1 MKKVRKI
8 EVPEKQAESRK
19 LKVAAYCRVSTKY
32 ESQKSSID
40 LQVEY
45 YTKYIKKQADWEF
58 AGIFMDYGSRCRIKG
73 RVNFQTMIQKALNG
87 EIDLIITKSISRF
100 SGNTVDML
108 QTIRK
113 LKEKEIVV
121 WFEKEDLKSTDDVA
135 EKVITI
141 YAALAQEE
149 VLNMSENIAWGFQS
163 RFRQGIT
170 LNNYKNFYGYDVID
184 GELVINKEQAEVV
197 INIFE
202 WYLAG
207 LSLRQ
212 IKNRLESLGIKTA
225 TGNKVWHEKVILG
238 MLGNEKY
245 MGDSM
250 LQKSYTQDYLTGK
263 REKNDGQRTRYYVY
277 DTHLGIISKEKFF
290 ETACEIRNR
299 KRNIKNNDG
308 DIKTSGKKYNGQNL
322 LANILVCE
330 ECGASFR
337 RRTERGKVV
346 YRCATRMDK
355 GREACENSPTIEESW
370 IKEELAKRVCGG
382 EYIEEKVRK
391 RVYEIRVGKDR
402 VLKIE
407 IK

>member
-8 EVPEKQAESRK
+8 EVPEQQAENRK

-40 LQVEY
+40 LQVKY
-45 YTKYIKKQADWEF
+45 YTKYIEEQVDWEF

-73 RVNFQTMIQKALNG
+73 RENFQTMIQKALNG
-87 EIDLIITKSISRF
+87 EIDFIITKSISRF
-100 SGNTVDML
+100 SGNTVNML

-113 LKEKEIVV
+113 LKERGIAV
-121 WFEKEDLKSTDDVA
+121 WFEKENLISTDDVA
-135 EKVITI
+135 EKMITI
-141 YAALAQEE
+141 YTAFAQEE
-149 VLNMSENIAWGFQS
+149 VRNMRENIAWGFQS
-163 RFRQGIT
+163 RFEQGIT

-184 GELVINKEQAEVV
+184 GELVVNEEQAEVV
-197 INIFE
+197 RNIFE

-212 IKNRLESLGIKTA
+212 IKNRLESMSIKTA
-225 TGNKVWHEKVILG
+225 TGNNVWHEKVILG
-238 MLGNEKY
+238 MLSNEKY

-250 LQKSYTQDYLTGK
+250 LQKSYTQDYLSGK

-277 DTHLGIISKEKFF
+277 DTHMGIISKEKFF
-290 ETACEIRNR
+290 ETACEIEHR
-299 KRNIKNNDG
+299 KRNTKSIDG
-308 DIKTSGKKYNGQNL
+308 SIEKSGKKYNGQNL

-337 RRTERGKVV
+337 RRMERGKIV

-355 GREACENSPTIEESW
+355 GREACECSPTIEENW
-370 IKEELAKRVCGG
+370 IKEELRKRICDG
-382 EYIEEKVRK
+382 EYEEEKVRK
-391 RVYEIRVGKDR
+391 TVQEVRVGKDK
-402 VLKIE
+402 VLRIE
-407 IK
+407 RK

>member
-8 EVPEKQAESRK
+8 EVPEKQTDSRK

-45 YTKYIKKQADWEF
+45 YTKYIEKQADWEF

-73 RVNFQTMIQKALNG
+73 RENFQTMIQKAVNG
-87 EIDLIITKSISRF
+87 EIDFIITKSISRF

-113 LKEKEIVV
+113 LKERGIAV
-121 WFEKEDLKSTDDVA
+121 WFEKEDLRSTDDVA
-135 EKVITI
+135 EKMITI
-141 YAALAQEE
+141 YVAFAQEE
-149 VLNMSENIAWGFQS
+149 VRNMSENIAWGFQS
-163 RFRQGIT
+163 RFEQGIT

-184 GELVINKEQAEVV
+184 GEMVINKEQAEVV
-197 INIFE
+197 RNIFE

-207 LSLRQ
+207 LSLLQ
-212 IKNRLESLGIKTA
+212 IKNRLESMSIKTA
-225 TGNKVWHEKVILG
+225 TGNDVWHEKVILG
-238 MLGNEKY
+238 MLSNEKY

-250 LQKSYTQDYLTGK
+250 LQKSYTQDYQTGK

-277 DTHLGIISKEKFF
+277 DTHMGIISKEKFF
-290 ETACEIRNR
+290 KTACEIKNR
-299 KRNIKNNDG
+299 KRTIKNIDG
-308 DIKTSGKKYNGQNL
+308 NIETSGKKYNGQNL
-322 LANILVCE
+322 LANLLVCE

-355 GREACENSPTIEESW
+355 GREACECSPTIEETW
-370 IKEELAKRVCGG
+370 IKEELRKRICDG
-382 EYIEEKVRK
+382 EYEEEKVR
-391 RVYEIRVGKDR
+391 RMVLEVRVGKDK
-402 VLKIE
+402 VLRIE
-407 IK
+407 KN

>member
-8 EVPEKQAESRK
+8 EVPKKQTESKK

-32 ESQKSSID
+32 ESQKSSIE

-45 YTKYIKKQADWEF
+45 YTKYIEEQVGWEF

-73 RVNFQTMIQKALNG
+73 RETFQSMLQKALNG
-87 EIDLIITKSISRF
+87 EIDFIITKSISRF

-113 LKEKEIVV
+113 LKEKGIAV
-121 WFEKEDLKSTDDVA
+121 WFEKEDLRSTDDDA
-135 EKVITI
+135 EKIITI
-141 YAALAQEE
+141 CAAFAQEE
-149 VLNMSENIAWGFQS
+149 VRNMSENIAWGFQS
-163 RFRQGIT
+163 RFEQGIT

-184 GELVINKEQAEVV
+184 GELVINKKQAEVV
-197 INIFE
+197 RNIFE

-212 IKNRLESLGIKTA
+212 IKNRLELIRIKTA
-225 TGNKVWHEKVILG
+225 AGNDVWHEKVILG
-238 MLGNEKY
+238 MLSNEKY

-263 REKNDGQRTRYYVY
+263 RDKNDGQKTRYYVY
-277 DTHLGIISKEKFF
+277 DTHKGIISKEKFF
-290 ETACEIRNR
+290 ETACEIEHR
-299 KRNIKNNDG
+299 KRNTKNSDG
-308 DIKTSGKKYNGQNL
+308 NIEKMGKKYNGKNL
-322 LANILVCE
+322 LANILICK

-355 GREACENSPTIEESW
+355 GREACGYSPTIEETW
-370 IKEELAKRVCGG
+370 IKEELGKRVCVG
-382 EYIEEKVRK
+382 EYVEEKVRK
-391 RVYEIRVGKDR
+391 MVDEVRVGRDGM
-402 VLKIE
+402 LNIE
-407 IK
+407 RK

>member
-87 EIDLIITKSISRF
+87 DIDLIITKSISRF

-163 RFRQGIT
+163 RFKQGIT

-207 LSLRQ
+207 SSLRQ
-212 IKNRLESLGIKTA
+212 IKNRLESLEIKTA
-225 TGNKVWHEKVILG
+225 TGNNVWHEKVILG

-277 DTHLGIISKEKFF
+277 DTHFGIISKEKFF

-299 KRNIKNNDG
+299 KRNIKNSDG

-322 LANILVCE
+322 LANLLVCE

-355 GREACENSPTIEESW
+355 GREACGSSPTIEENW
-370 IKEELAKRVCGG
+370 IKEELGKRICDG
-382 EYIEEKVRK
+382 EYVEEKVRK
-391 RVYEIRVGKDR
+391 IADEIRIGKDGG
-402 VLKIE
+402 LKIE
-407 IK
+407 RK

>member
-87 EIDLIITKSISRF
+87 DIDLIITKSISRF

-113 LKEKEIVV
+113 LKEKEIAV

-163 RFRQGIT
+163 RFKQGIT

-225 TGNKVWHEKVILG
+225 TGNYVWHEKVILG

-277 DTHLGIISKEKFF
+277 DTHFGIISKEKFF

-355 GREACENSPTIEESW
+355 GREACGSSPTIEENW
-370 IKEELAKRVCGG
+370 IKEELGKRICDG
-382 EYIEEKVRK
+382 EYVEEKVRK
-391 RVYEIRVGKDR
+391 IADEIRIGKDGA
-402 VLKIE
+402 LKIE
-407 IK
+407 RK

>member
-8 EVPEKQAESRK
+8 NVPEKQTESRK

-32 ESQKSSID
+32 ESQKSSIE

-45 YTKYIKKQADWEF
+45 YSKYIEEQADWECT
-58 AGIFMDYGSRCRIKG
+58 GIFIDYGSRCRIKG
-73 RVNFQTMIQKALNG
+73 RENFQKMVQKALNG
-87 EIDLIITKSISRF
+87 EVDYIITRSISRF

-113 LKEKEIVV
+113 LKEKGITV
-121 WFEKEDLKSTDDVA
+121 WFEKENLRNTDDVA
-135 EKVITI
+135 EKMIKI
-141 YAALAQEE
+141 YAAFAQDE
-149 VLNMSENIAWGFQS
+149 VRNMSENISWGFQS
-163 RFRQGIT
+163 RFERGII

-184 GELVINKEQAEVV
+184 GELVINEEQAEVV
-197 INIFE
+197 RNIFE
-202 WYLAG
+202 WYMAG

-212 IKNRLESLGIKTA
+212 IKNRLESMKVKTA
-225 TGNKVWHEKVILG
+225 AGNDVWHEKVILG

-263 REKNDGQRTRYYVY
+263 RKKNDGQRIRYYAY

-290 ETACEIRNR
+290 ETVCEIKHR
-299 KRNIKNNDG
+299 KRTIKNNDG
-308 DIKTSGKKYNGQNL
+308 IIETRRKKYNGQNL
-322 LANILVCE
+322 LANLLVCE

-355 GREACENSPTIEESW
+355 
-370 IKEELAKRVCGG
+370 
-382 EYIEEKVRK
+382 
-391 RVYEIRVGKDR
+391 
-402 VLKIE
+402 
-407 IK
+407 

>member
-1 MKKVRKI
+1 MKI
-8 EVPEKQAESRK
+8 LKQISK
-19 LKVAAYCRVSTKY
+19 NTDNNVA
-32 ESQKSSID
+32 
-40 LQVEY
+40 
-45 YTKYIKKQADWEF
+45 
-58 AGIFMDYGSRCRIKG
+58 
-73 RVNFQTMIQKALNG
+73 NNH
-87 EIDLIITKSISRF
+87 
-100 SGNTVDML
+100 
-108 QTIRK
+108 K
-113 LKEKEIVV
+113 LKEKEIAV

-163 RFRQGIT
+163 RFKQGIT

-202 WYLAG
+202 LYLAG
-207 LSLRQ
+207 SSLRQ
-212 IKNRLESLGIKTA
+212 IKNRLESLEIKTA
-225 TGNKVWHEKVILG
+225 TGNNVWHEKVILG

-245 MGDSM
+245 VGDSM

-277 DTHLGIISKEKFF
+277 DTHFGIISKEKFF

-299 KRNIKNNDG
+299 KTSIKNSDG

-322 LANILVCE
+322 LANLLVCE

-355 GREACENSPTIEESW
+355 GREACGSSPTIEENW
-370 IKEELAKRVCGG
+370 IKEELGKKICDG
-382 EYIEEKVRK
+382 EYVEEKVRK
-391 RVYEIRVGKDR
+391 IADEIRIGKDGA
-402 VLKIE
+402 LKIE
-407 IK
+407 RKYKRKKAFIRLSKTCPIVKFSDKSACVILIVGVQLDLYGIVRFGPEQYVYGLHHDF